1 MSARFKN
8 AIFGVDGVLGLASG
22 WMDQR
27 RKALAAGN
35 ELEALQSLLM
45 AISAMESAELAL
57 AAARQAAKKG
67 GSR

>member
-1 MSARFKN
+1 
-8 AIFGVDGVLGLASG
+8 
-22 WMDQR
+22 MDQR